1 MSKLY
6 VLILLKKKTL
16 WIYINLFFQLLV
28 TMNWLFLFLCFNNK
42 KNILVIIIVYLQ
54 FILLLLWINIFKLFF
69 FEYFLLILPPLNSN
83 LGSATVRTPFIM
95 QDASSFIG
103 FFFPFSLLYL
113 HSGLILIEIVLILR
127 YLLFYINF
135 YGLKYGYSHVNCT

>member
-54 FILLLLWINIFKLFF
+54 FILLLL
-69 FEYFLLILPPLNSN
+69 
-83 LGSATVRTPFIM
+83 
-95 QDASSFIG
+95 
-103 FFFPFSLLYL
+103 
-113 HSGLILIEIVLILR
+113 
-127 YLLFYINF
+127 
-135 YGLKYGYSHVNCT
+135 